1 MTFPC
6 QLGLH
11 YNPPAPFG
19 AGPPSVQGILSL
31 YQSGLEIRLDLKEPE
46 GFASIQVEVSGSVY
60 TLEVKKTDSSGYSVT
75 ASDDINGNVKQSS
88 FPLLERGTYWDTSLE

>member
-6 QLGLH
+6 QLGLQ

-31 YQSGLEIRLDLKEPE
+31 YKLGLEIRLDLKEAE
-46 GFASIQVEVSGSVY
+46 GFASIQVEVAASVY
-60 TLEVKKTDSSGYSVT
+60 TLEVMKTEGSGYSVT
-75 ASDDINGNVKQSS
+75 AYSDGHCKQSF
-88 FPLLERGTYWDTSLE
+88 FPLRERGTSWDTLPQ

>member
-6 QLGLH
+6 KLGLQ

-31 YQSGLEIRLDLKEPE
+31 YKLGLEIRLDLKEAE
-46 GFASIQVEVSGSVY
+46 GFASIQVEVAASVY
-60 TLEVKKTDSSGYSVT
+60 TLEVKKTDGSGYSVT
-75 ASDDINGNVKQSS
+75 ASDINGNVKQSS